1 VSIDNAL
8 AQMQRLV
15 GAGPLVSHWFVMDQD
30 RIDAFA
36 DVTEDRQFIHT
47 DPAAAAQTP
56 FGGTIAHGLLTL
68 SMLSAMYESAAT
80 MPEGLTQAVNYG
92 YNRIRFVSPVPAG
105 ARIRGQFALTSVT
118 RENTHLTQVMG
129 VTVEIENR
137 DRPAL
142 VAEWINRLYF
152 AQ

>member
-1 VSIDNAL
+1 MSIDNAL
-8 AQMQRLV
+8 AQMQRQV
-15 GAGPLVSHWFVMDQD
+15 GADPLFSHWFVMDQD

-36 DVTEDRQFIHT
+36 DVTEDRQFTHT
-47 DPAAAAQTP
+47 DPVAAAQTP

-80 MPEGLTQAVNYG
+80 MPAGLTQAVNYG

-105 ARIRGQFALTSVT
+105 ARIRGRFALTSIE
-118 RENTHLTQVMG
+118 RENSHLTQVMD
-129 VTVEIENR
+129 VTVEIENNE
-137 DRPAL
+137 RPAL

>member
-1 VSIDNAL
+1 MSIANAL
-8 AQMQRLV
+8 AQMERL
-15 GAGPLVSHWFVMDQD
+15 AGSEPLVSHWFMMDQD

-47 DPAAAAQTP
+47 DPVAAAKTP

-68 SMLSAMYESAAT
+68 SMLSAMYESAAK

-105 ARIRGQFALTSVT
+105 ARIRGRFALRSVQQDD
-118 RENTHLTQVMG
+118 THLTQTMD

-137 DRPAL
+137 ERPAL

-152 AQ
+152 AR